1 MDHGNHCTISQ
12 FASISTWTICSSK
25 IQKLQTDNAYHK
37 ACLFQT
43 FFLQFCSKTCFVLL
57 TNVLT
62 MSSTKLLK
70 HHHQDQPF
78 VKWKIIEWGCV
89 FVNLGFFFS
98 WKKDVNLVLKS
109 TKKNLQLI
117 KLKKR
122 KHFSMKTITRTSHK
136 QFRVILIC
144 GIMKSLLIW
153 TKYCFNY
160 LKLERCLE

>member
-37 ACLFQT
+37 ACVFQT

-89 FVNLGFFFS
+89 FVHLGFFFFLKERRES
-98 WKKDVNLVLKS
+98 RIEIHKKKPTAYKIKK
-109 TKKNLQLI
+109 TKTFFNENNN
-117 KLKKR
+117 
-122 KHFSMKTITRTSHK
+122 SHVP
-136 QFRVILIC
+136 QAI
-144 GIMKSLLIW
+144 
-153 TKYCFNY
+153 
-160 LKLERCLE
+160 